1 MNRFATYL
9 LIAVLSLPL
18 VGQGQVL
25 CIGADG
31 HVAVESAF
39 NGKCCGGSRPDR
51 FGDAPVVSGPI
62 TDRDDCGLCADILI
76 GSDVKA
82 DRAARLVFSSSAS
95 LAVPAFVALDDA
107 PGIPTTPASHP
118 PRQKGYANSPL
129 SHLRTVTLLV

>member
-39 NGKCCGGSRPDR
+39 NGKCYEGSRPDR
-51 FGDAPVVSGPI
+51 FGDALVVFGSI
-62 TDRDDCGLCADILI
+62 TDRDDCGACADILI
-76 GSDVKA
+76 GSDVKT
-82 DRAARLVFSSSAS
+82 DRSARLVSSSVS
-95 LAVPAFVALDDA
+95 LVVPALATLDDA
-107 PGIPTTPASHP
+107 PGIPTTPASRP
-118 PRQKGYANSPL
+118 PRQKGYANNPI

>member
-1 MNRFATYL
+1 MQRIATFL
-9 LIAVLSLPL
+9 LIFLLALPL

-39 NGKCCGGSRPDR
+39 NGKCCEGSRPGW

-82 DRAARLVFSSSAS
+82 DRAARLVSSSVS
-95 LAVPAFVALDDA
+95 LVVPALAALGDV
-107 PGIPTTPASHP
+107 PGIPATPASHP
-118 PRQKGYANSPL
+118 PRQNGYANSPL